1 MGITRFPHGVSSF
14 GIPVFGGGGMPTIFP
29 GNVTYLIG
37 PSSKVTTNQHYALM
51 QERGIEDGDIYT
63 SLLTAYAATTN
74 DRNDTIIMS
83 PESHTYG
90 TSLTWANYCTHLIG
104 NAGGRPTQFHRCRFG
119 ASANFTPVATFSGW
133 ACTWANVRIAHGR
146 GDAGNLVGLNMTGH
160 YNNLTGVHLYSP
172 GSTTEGDV
180 GATMMSM
187 SLAGGNNYFENCV
200 LGVDTIQRSA
210 ANSLININ
218 TSATNNVFKG
228 CIFHMFQ
235 DASTPYL
242 IWVAS
247 GAGVQNRWTY
257 FEDCLFVAYSTSWGT
272 PLTVAV
278 GYNYSGDG
286 HRLIFKDCG
295 FTGVTDI
302 IASGYENNIQMIG
315 GNTYI
320 SADEYTG
327 LTLVPDTTA

>member
-14 GIPVFGGGGMPTIFP
+14 GIPLYGGG
-29 GNVTYLIG
+29 IG
-37 PSSKVTTNQHYALM
+37 PIYPGDVHWVVKYKTTSSPPWELLYNN
-51 QERGIEDGDIYT
+51 GIEDGDIFT
-63 SLLTAYAATTN
+63 DLSTAYAGTITA
-74 DRNDTIIMS
+74 RNDVVVLS
-83 PESHTYG
+83 PESHTYAA
-90 TSLTWANYCTHLIG
+90 TLTWANYDTHLLG
-104 NAGGRPTQFHRCRFG
+104 NQVGRPTQFQRCRFG
-119 ASANFTPVATFSGW
+119 ASANFTPVVTLSGW
-133 ACTWANVRIAHGR
+133 GCTWSNVRVAHGR
-146 GDAGNLVGLNMTGH
+146 GDAGNLVGVNMSGH
-160 YNNLTGVHLYSP
+160 YNNWTNVHLYSP

-187 SLAGGNNYFENCV
+187 SLAGGNNYFEGCTF
-200 LGVDTIQRSA
+200 GVDTIQRSA

-218 TSATNNVFKG
+218 TSATNNVFKN

-235 DASTPYL
+235 DASTPYF

-247 GAGVQNRWTY
+247 GAGVQNRWT
-257 FEDCLFVAYSTSWGT
+257 FFDDCLFVAYSTSWGT
-272 PLTVAV
+272 PLTTAV

-302 IASGYENNIQMIG
+302 IADTYENNIQMFG

-320 SADEYTG
+320 SANTVTG
-327 LTLVPDTTA
+327 LTVVPVT